1 MLSEVN
7 AFSGVMPSQ
16 SLGELSHNDHL
27 RLFCL
32 NELPS
37 RPCSVRFT
45 LADNS
50 LDSKTILDRIVS
62 IGIPGESVRCIQ
74 RFSSGLV
81 GVTLTKKHHQRE
93 EQKKYAKEAKHEQ
106 KSHKEQQ

>member
-1 MLSEVN
+1 MN

-32 NELPS
+32 NGLS
-37 RPCSVRFT
+37 RRPCSVRFT

-50 LDSKTILDRIVS
+50 LDSKTIFDRIVS
-62 IGIPGESVRCIQ
+62 IGIPRESVRCIQ

-81 GVTLTKKHHQRE
+81 DVTLTE